1 MAFNIIAMFFVIA
14 PDQPIPALLP
24 AGGSLPLC
32 DDVAT
37 SVVPRSVQG
46 QVFQLKL
53 ENIFDNRPFKAYRV
67 ILFSLWTVAGHMLG
81 GVIQPANKGYTR
93 VDHHNFC
100 DASGETHWCAYQK
113 GEGGD
118 RSSGTLRQLPSVH

>member
-1 MAFNIIAMFFVIA
+1 MDINSLQSSTNTLCNIFGASRR
-14 PDQPIPALLP
+14 AL
-24 AGGSLPLC
+24 SW
-32 DDVAT
+32 
-37 SVVPRSVQG
+37 

-93 VDHHNFC
+93 VDHHNF
-100 DASGETHWCAYQK
+100 AMHPAKHIGAHTKKA
-113 GEGGD
+113 
-118 RSSGTLRQLPSVH
+118 T